1 MKREHKEVY
10 SPPEIKTVSFVVE
23 IGLGI
28 SATRFEMDSWDDDS
42 PGSRSSLFER
52 NREMVSDNID
62 N

>member
-1 MKREHKEVY
+1 MKREHNEVY

-42 PGSRSSLFER
+42 PGSR
-52 NREMVSDNID
+52 
-62 N
+62 